1 MIYGYF
7 ACHCEESIVII
18 GYLDNGQ
25 KNISIESQRDII
37 NQYTQDNAC
46 PIDVFL
52 TDHDIKNIKDNINSK
67 ENTIIIANIACLG
80 NRLATVTENI
90 ESMIFDGFTIIAV
103 KENLKFESSE
113 ETMQLLNGIK
123 LSIDIRNSM
132 VSVITRKALD
142 DKRAQGFKL
151 GRDFGFKNK
160 RYCWNG
166 KEEDIKNKLLSGM
179 TRQQTADEVGISIVS
194 LYNYLKLNPELKN
207 MTSGDTNA

>member
-1 MIYGYF
+1 M
-7 ACHCEESIVII
+7 II
-18 GYLDNGQ
+18 GYLDNSH

-37 NQYTQDNAC
+37 NQYARDNAC
-46 PIDVFL
+46 PIDIFL
-52 TDHDIKNIKDNINSK
+52 TEPDIKNIKKNINSK
-67 ENTIIIANIACLG
+67 EHTIIVANIACLG
-80 NRLATVTENI
+80 NKLAIITENI
-90 ESMIFDGFTIIAV
+90 ESMVFDGFTLVTI
-103 KENLKFESSE
+103 KENLKFEHSG
-113 ETMQLLNGIK
+113 ETEQLIKGIK

-160 RYCWNG
+160 RHCWNG

-179 TRQQTADEVGISIVS
+179 TRRKTADEVGISIVS

-207 MTSGDTNA
+207 MTSGDQNA